1 MKTTPLHAAH
11 LSLSAKMGEFAGYDM
26 PLYYALG
33 VLKEHEWVRSSAG
46 LFDVSHMGQVSLK
59 GAGTTAFLEKLT
71 PSTFSTLGIN
81 RAKYTVLTNPEGGIV
96 DDLMVTRTAEEE
108 YHLVINAGCKDKD
121 IAWITSHLPS
131 GIEFIHFDDW
141 ALLALQG
148 PMAESVLRDV
158 LGADLSDVPYMTLW
172 FRDYTMFISRLG
184 YTGEDGFEI
193 SLPAADAEALWN
205 KLLDDSRVK
214 PIGLAAR
221 DSLRLEMGYCLYGH
235 DIDATTTPLEADLA
249 WVMGK
254 GTNTTYIGADK
265 VVAPSRKRVGVML
278 IDKGVAR
285 EGADVLAVT
294 GEKIGALSSGGYG
307 PTLKASI
314 GQAYLPIDYT
324 VEGTPLQVVVRG
336 NAIPAKVAK
345 MPFLAP
351 KAKSMKKV

>member
-59 GAGTTAFLEKLT
+59 GEGTTAFLEKLT
-71 PSTFSTLGIN
+71 PSTFSTLGMN
-81 RAKYTVLTNPEGGIV
+81 RAKYTVMTNPDGGIV

-121 IAWITSHLPS
+121 IAWIKSHLPPS
-131 GIEFIHFDDW
+131 VEFTHYEDW

-148 PMAESVLRDV
+148 PQAEAVLRDV
-158 LGADLSDVPYMTLW
+158 LGADLADVPYMTLW

-193 SLPAADAEALWN
+193 SVPAADAEALWN
-205 KLLDDSRVK
+205 KLLSDDRVK

-254 GTNTTYIGADK
+254 GTNKSYIGVDK
-265 VVAPSRKRVGVML
+265 VVAPLRKRVGVML
-278 IDKGVAR
+278 TDKGVAR
-285 EGADVLAVT
+285 EGSEVLDAAGV
-294 GEKIGALSSGGYG
+294 KIGVLTSGGYG

-314 GQAYLPIDYT
+314 GQAYLPLESAVD
-324 VEGTPLQVVVRG
+324 GTPLQVVVRG
-336 NAIPAKVAK
+336 NPIAAKVAK
-345 MPFLAP
+345 MPFLVP
-351 KAKSMKKV
+351 KTKSMKKV